1 MGFRTK
7 RELAI
12 YLSKLKNFQV
22 KNFMLEQYETP
33 SEIAGVLI
41 WEMALN
47 SEINTRVVLDAGCGA
62 GILGIGCLLMGA
74 KKVYFL
80 DKDQKVINVAIE
92 NYNKVKEEYEIG
104 EAEFIVE
111 DISMFNEEVDIVVQ
125 NPPFGT
131 KEKHADKKFLE
142 KAFSVAPLVY
152 TFHKYSTKKFVEAI
166 TRDFGFRVDRVTRI
180 DFPIKASFE
189 FHTKP
194 KKFIDVG
201 IFKLVKDKQ
210 ILF

>member
-12 YLSKLKNFQV
+12 YLSKLKNFKV

-33 SEIAGVLI
+33 SEIAAVLI
-41 WEMALN
+41 WDMALN
-47 SEINTRVVLDAGCGA
+47 SEVNTRVVLDAGCGA
-62 GILGIGCLLMGA
+62 GIFGIGLLLMGA
-74 KKVYFL
+74 KMVYFV
-80 DKDQKVINVAIE
+80 DKDQKAVNVAIE
-92 NYNKVKEEYEIG
+92 NYNNVKEEYEIG

-111 DISMFNEEVDIVVQ
+111 DITMFDEQVDIVVQ

-152 TFHKYSTKKFVEAI
+152 SFHKYSTKKFVEAI
-166 TRDFGFRVDRVTRI
+166 TKDFKFRVDRVTRI

-201 IFKLVKDKQ
+201 IFKLVKEK
-210 ILF
+210 